1 MHGGERRELEV
12 EAQLT
17 ERTGE
22 LEQLRSQQRALDDLV
37 AMSTIGVDIRSTTV
51 EGPTGTPSFWDGLVA
66 GWGAFLAWGAATLF
80 ALGQAV
86 PTLIVLA
93 VLGLVVWL
101 IVRRALKRR
110 PQRATVTGP
119 AVENPATTPAPV
131 E

>member
-1 MHGGERRELEV
+1 MSAAATEPSSHVDGTGGFGE
-12 EAQLT
+12 T
-17 ERTGE
+17 EGGFA
-22 LEQLRSQQRALDDLV
+22 QRALEDLV

-66 GWGAFLAWGAATLF
+66 GWGAFLAWGAAALF

-101 IVRRALKRR
+101 IVRRALRRR
-110 PQRATVTGP
+110 PQRATVAGP
-119 AVENPATTPAPV
+119 AVENPATPAPV